1 MNFLVQ
7 QSFAHCLNITTPAD
21 INGTATLQHAVLT
34 EQDAWLASMEEPET
48 RPANGFIAGTWGNPV
63 AKNMEKFN
71 KPRTHRDRKRATKR
85 GERKH
90 KHPFA

>member
-1 MNFLVQ
+1 MSL
-7 QSFAHCLNITTPAD
+7 LLE
-21 INGTATLQHAVLT
+21 G
-34 EQDAWLASMEEPET
+34 
-48 RPANGFIAGTWGNPV
+48 RPDAGTWGNPV